1 MNNFKRYILTGIISI
16 IPLMITVW
24 IIQKLFIFFSVPGTL
39 LIELFIN
46 PSTLDNYYYLNKFY
60 DYINNITGF
69 LLTLIFL
76 YVLGLIIKNVVGK
89 RIYSYFESLLENIPV
104 INKIYST
111 TKNITTTLTDSK
123 SNSFNKVVIIEYP
136 RKGLWTLAMVTGET
150 MDTKKNEYYTLFV
163 PTTPNPTSGYMII
176 VNKNDAKDTSI
187 SVDEGLSI
195 IVSGGMISPEEISI

>member
-1 MNNFKRYILTGIISI
+1 MTKKNYFITGIISI

-24 IIQKLFIFFSVPGTL
+24 IIQKLFIFFSVPGSL

-60 DYINNITGF
+60 IYINNIVGF

-76 YVLGLIIKNVVGK
+76 YVLGLVIKNVVGK
-89 RIYSYFESLLENIPV
+89 KIYSFFESFLENIPV

-150 MDTKKNEYYTLFV
+150 IDTKKNEYYNLFV

-176 VNKNDAKDTSI
+176 INKNDAKDTNI